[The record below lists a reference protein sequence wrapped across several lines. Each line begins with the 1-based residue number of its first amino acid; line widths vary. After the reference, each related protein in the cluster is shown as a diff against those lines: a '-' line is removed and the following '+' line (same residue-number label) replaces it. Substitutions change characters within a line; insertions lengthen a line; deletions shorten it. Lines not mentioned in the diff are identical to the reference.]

1 MTITH
6 YLILIKNEKA
16 MKKKYKLKRLVIV
29 LLVSMV
35 IINSCCY
42 VAREYCWFCIPPGEG
57 YAGYELIIPVRLYPA
72 KDTFR
77 VGDTIYIE
85 SVFSDSVYDRSTG
98 RKFLIEDMN
107 WIIGSIIFPI
117 HLDTKMATGYRN
129 FQVIVPEEYDFEPV
143 IFSTGTIRYEGTY
156 NYDGSIYSLK
166 FQLIP
171 RDTGIYYFIF
181 SIDDHFFTK
190 IEFKEKCSSAI
201 VYVYATMNEGSDN
214 NIHLFKESPNEFF
227 RVQMFNR
234 PEEGFYK
241 AGGYCFVVVE

>member
-1 MTITH
+1 MD
-6 YLILIKNEKA
+6 N
-16 MKKKYKLKRLVIV
+16 KYKLKRFVIV
-29 LLVSMV
+29 LIISMV
-35 IINSCCY
+35 IISSCCY
-42 VAREYCWFCIPPGEG
+42 IAREYCWFCVPPGEG

-107 WIIGSIIFPI
+107 WRVGSLIYPI
-117 HLDTKMATGYRN
+117 NVDTVLATGYRN
-129 FQVIVPEEYDFEPV
+129 FQVIVPKEYDFEPFV
-143 IFSTGTIRYEGTY
+143 YSSGEIGYYGTY

-171 RDTGIYYFIF
+171 KAIGIYYFLFGINDLRF
-181 SIDDHFFTK
+181 IN
-190 IEFKEKCSSAI
+190 IEFEEKCSSAS

-234 PEEGFYK
+234 PEEEFYK